1 MTDRQ
6 RVADEPGIVLHSRP
20 YRETSLIFSVLT
32 LHHGRVGVVAKGARG
47 SRRGRSIQ
55 PFCRVLLGWSGRSGL
70 VTLTGY
76 ELQKQY
82 WFQGNQLACA
92 FYLAE
97 LTTRLLD
104 EREAHPRLFA
114 GLEWA
119 LQRIHESPALVLRSF
134 EKLLLEEL
142 GYGLDF
148 QRDLNGLPLQAEGR
162 YRLLVDRGFVA
173 AEDGHEGRVL
183 LQIGQG
189 NFVDPEVRRAARTLF
204 REALAAH
211 LGPKP
216 LQSRRLLIG
225 GG

>member
-6 RVADEPGIVLHSRP
+6 RVADEPGVVLHARP

-32 LHHGRVGVVAKGARG
+32 PNHGRVSIVARGVRG
-47 SRRGRSIQ
+47 SRRGRAIQ
-55 PFCRVLLGWSGRSGL
+55 PFCKVLLGWSGRSGL

-82 WFQGNQLACA
+82 WFQGNPLAGA

-97 LTTRLLD
+97 LITRLVD
-104 EREAHPRLFA
+104 EREAHPRLYA

-119 LQRIHESPALVLRSF
+119 LQRIQESPVLVLRSF

-148 QRDLNGLPLQAEGR
+148 QRDLNGLPLEAGRR

-173 AEDGHEGRVL
+173 AEEGHEGGL
-183 LQIGQG
+183 LLRIGDE
-189 NFVDPEVRRAARTLF
+189 NFADPDVRRAARTLF
-204 REALAAH
+204 REALAAR

-225 GG
+225 GS